1 MRVLVVVLVVTGV
14 KQSQLLGLRLSLEFD
29 NSRYSIV
36 GHPVGFTLPVALYS
50 NSRQTVNDIAHHI
63 MVVLIILSNKYYLFK
78 ETTEHVISDGIMWVD
93 MFVHGWNYCLEC
105 RVLSKPQLNHNST
118 QPQPNMTLV
127 GLDMKMTL
135 QTTPPPHP
143 TQTQCQQYLSCY

>member
-1 MRVLVVVLVVTGV
+1 MRVLVVVVVVLLLILLVTGV

-50 NSRQTVNDIAHHI
+50 NSRQTVNGIAHHI
-63 MVVLIILSNKYYLFK
+63 MVFLIILSKYHLFK

-105 RVLSKPQLNHNST
+105 RVFLP
-118 QPQPNMTLV
+118 
-127 GLDMKMTL
+127 
-135 QTTPPPHP
+135 
-143 TQTQCQQYLSCY
+143 